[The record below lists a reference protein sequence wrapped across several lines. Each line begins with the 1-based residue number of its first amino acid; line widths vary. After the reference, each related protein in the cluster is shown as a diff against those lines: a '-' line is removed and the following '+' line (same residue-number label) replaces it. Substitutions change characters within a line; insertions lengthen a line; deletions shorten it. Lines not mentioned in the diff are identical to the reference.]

1 VAGTIVVFEERQPI
15 RPRIQIEPTPKPE
28 ELARLPRQLD
38 LSPSELDALQMF
50 LRRAGHLNPAREHEL
65 ADIVAPLFAKRFA
78 VRYRDPVRFLAL
90 LYHRA
95 SQRGSE

>member
-1 VAGTIVVFEERQPI
+1 
-15 RPRIQIEPTPKPE
+15 
-28 ELARLPRQLD
+28 
-38 LSPSELDALQMF
+38 MF